1 MELLFLCYESC
12 LTSCLDT
19 SNILTQYSGVWNISH
34 QHREISRSSLLCNA
48 KCPENYRPCYA
59 ARFLVVDL
67 FRMFVPYGWYLN
79 VCDIR
84 WCWFTKKRSCTK
96 NIWICGPPKVWQVQ
110 ETGKWW
116 PIMINQSNWGF
127 FLLLHLLSEG
137 ASNSKHLQN
146 TSWYVSGFLML
157 SSYGALQVVCS
168 SKLPLLE
175 KPFLEVTKAHP
186 RYWQPK
192 APANW
197 PAKCSWSNA
206 ARHFFASLCFA
217 SLWCNRGKNLN
228 SMEV

>member
-1 MELLFLCYESC
+1 MDGIWMYVI
-12 LTSCLDT
+12 LDGVGLQKRGPAQK
-19 SNILTQYSGVWNISH
+19 IFGFVGHLKSG
-34 QHREISRSSLLCNA
+34 
-48 KCPENYRPCYA
+48 K
-59 ARFLVVDL
+59 F
-67 FRMFVPYGWYLN
+67 
-79 VCDIR
+79 
-84 WCWFTKKRSCTK
+84 KKRE
-96 NIWICGPPKVWQVQ
+96 NDD
-110 ETGKWW
+110 
-116 PIMINQSNWGF
+116 QSWSISQIGVF

-206 ARHFFASLCFA
+206 ARHFLHRYVLHRYGAIGEKTWTQWRCSALAESL
-217 SLWCNRGKNLN
+217 NL
-228 SMEV
+228 

>member
-116 PIMINQSNWGF
+116 PIMINQSNWVF
-127 FLLLHLLSEG
+127 FP
-137 ASNSKHLQN
+137 
-146 TSWYVSGFLML
+146 TF
-157 SSYGALQVVCS
+157 ALAFWGGVKQQTCDLINQCRIS
-168 SKLPLLE
+168 
-175 KPFLEVTKAHP
+175 TKMDT
-186 RYWQPK
+186 QP
-192 APANW
+192 
-197 PAKCSWSNA
+197 
-206 ARHFFASLCFA
+206 ARMTF
-217 SLWCNRGKNLN
+217 
-228 SMEV
+228 